1 MQSLLQSVFGLLLT
15 VLGCAMAHSAVLQV
29 APVKIDFSP
38 QQNAAGI
45 GLTNPGDEPI
55 YGQVRVYHW
64 DQNSGGD
71 VLTPAKDV
79 VASPPMIKVAAHGQQ
94 FIRLVR
100 VDHQEAPVEQ
110 SYRLLIDEIVPPD
123 APQVQGIAIRMRY
136 SIPVFIA
143 AKAGNTEPQLD
154 WRVRWHDN
162 QWQLSVDNRGSS
174 HAQVGALSLITAKGE
189 DIVVSEGLLGYA
201 LPGRARQWPLPIKTA
216 QGLSGPLQIKVNLN
230 GRAYTFNVVAQS

>member
-1 MQSLLQSVFGLLLT
+1 MKYLLQSALAWLLLAS
-15 VLGCAMAHSAVLQV
+15 VAAQGAVLQV

-45 GLTNPGDEPI
+45 GLTNPGDEPM

-64 DQNSGGD
+64 DQNANGD

-79 VASPPMIKVAAHGQQ
+79 VASPPMIKVAARGQQ

-100 VDHQEAPVEQ
+100 VDHQDAPVEQ

-123 APQVQGIAIRMRY
+123 TPQEKGISIRMRY
-136 SIPVFIA
+136 SIPVFIS
-143 AKAGNTEPQLD
+143 AKADSSEPDLN
-154 WRVRWHDN
+154 WRVQWRDN
-162 QWQLSVDNRGSS
+162 QWQLSVDNRGIS
-174 HAQVGALSLITAKGE
+174 HAQVGALSLITASGE
-189 DIVVSEGLLGYA
+189 DIVVSKGLLGYA
-201 LPGRARQWPLPIKTA
+201 LAGRARQWPLPIKTA
-216 QGLSGPLQIKVNLN
+216 QGLSGPLKIKVSLN